1 MRPQRAYP
9 LEDLL
14 VAVFPSGFLLS
25 VVWTVMY
32 EIYNEDGS
40 YYTSLLQEILGTE
53 GLFPYFVVLAALMAV
68 PVGLVIDSLRQVL
81 AERRVVRRWM
91 GHGREGSPSPLGWLS
106 AGGSVPADFAERY
119 ALYRHGRATLLVP
132 ARAAGNLALVL
143 AVLSVWFVVKII
155 RMRGW
160 HLYSWAFIIGTPIVG
175 LAIAGLLLR
184 RHTAGIRE
192 FHQYLREALAPPQLP
207 APEVTPEPSPPG
219 A

>member
-1 MRPQRAYP
+1 MPRPRAYP

-14 VAVFPSGFLLS
+14 VTVFPAGFLMS
-25 VVWTVMY
+25 VIWTVMY
-32 EIYNEDGS
+32 EIPNEDGS
-40 YYTSLLQEILGTE
+40 FTSLLDEIIGTE
-53 GLFPYFVVLAALMAV
+53 GLFPSFVVLAVLMAI
-68 PVGLVIDSLRQVL
+68 PVGLVIDGLRQVL
-81 AERRVVRRWM
+81 AERRVVGRWAD
-91 GHGREGSPSPLGWLS
+91 RTRDGSPSPLGWLS
-106 AGGSVPADFAERY
+106 AHRIVPPDFADRY

-132 ARAAGNLALVL
+132 ARAAGNLALVIF
-143 AVLSVWFVVKII
+143 VLSVWFVVKII